1 MPGAASNATATTSA
15 ATIGQSDLFLSL
27 LIPSVYRRSSP
38 RGYNLSMRRRF
49 QFPLRYLFILI
60 MAVAYLC
67 ALGKVVVER
76 HQEES
81 RLRELEA
88 DFNYLFR
95 PLDR

>member
-1 MPGAASNATATTSA
+1 
-15 ATIGQSDLFLSL
+15 
-27 LIPSVYRRSSP
+27 
-38 RGYNLSMRRRF
+38 MRRRF

-76 HQEES
+76 HLEELK
-81 RLRELEA
+81 LRELEA
-88 DFNYLFR
+88 DLNYLLR